1 LPLPPTGPGK
11 LTISGEKGTSNR
23 VDVTVA
29 CGGAATQSCSGD
41 VTVTTIETVHGSTV
55 IAVTATAKHRKRVV
69 TVARG
74 SYSLAGGKSITLK
87 LKLNSKGRALL
98 KRFGNLP
105 VIVKI
110 TQANSAGQQ
119 VAISHRELRIKAKKH
134 KHH

>member
-1 LPLPPTGPGK
+1 
-11 LTISGEKGTSNR
+11 
-23 VDVTVA
+23 VTLA
-29 CGGAATQSCSGD
+29 CTGAATQSCSGN
-41 VTVTTIETVHGSTV
+41 VTATTTETLRRSTV

-87 LKLNSKGRALL
+87 LKLKSKGNALL
-98 KRFGNLP
+98 KRFGKLP

-119 VAISHRELRIKAKKH
+119 VTISHRKLTIKANKH